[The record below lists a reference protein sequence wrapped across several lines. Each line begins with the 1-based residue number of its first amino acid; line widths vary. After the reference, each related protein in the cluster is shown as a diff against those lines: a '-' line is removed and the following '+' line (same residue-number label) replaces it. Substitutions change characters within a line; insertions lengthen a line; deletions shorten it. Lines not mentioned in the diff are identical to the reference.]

1 MNIIFDD
8 DSKRCNAFMRKRK
21 DKDWIEALSKIE
33 DENVRICAA
42 CVAFFDFTSTD
53 LSTKRERMTKL
64 HDIVKLWTIYI
75 DNKVS
80 QPVLQ
85 LALEQIGYSK
95 QYAKTRSTGEQN
107 G

>member
-1 MNIIFDD
+1 
-8 DSKRCNAFMRKRK
+8 MRKRK
-21 DKDWIEALSKIE
+21 DKDWVEALAKIE

-42 CVAFFDFTSTD
+42 CVVFFDFTCTD
-53 LSTKRERMTKL
+53 LSVKRERMVKL
-64 HDIVKLWTIYI
+64 YEMVKLWTLDI
-75 DNKVS
+75 DSKVS

-85 LALEQIGYSK
+85 IALEQVGYSK